1 MLSKKNRCLKIIE
14 LSSDKE
20 NSDEENSEV
29 ENSDDSYEFDER

>member
-1 MLSKKNRCLKIIE
+1 MLSKKSRCLKIIE